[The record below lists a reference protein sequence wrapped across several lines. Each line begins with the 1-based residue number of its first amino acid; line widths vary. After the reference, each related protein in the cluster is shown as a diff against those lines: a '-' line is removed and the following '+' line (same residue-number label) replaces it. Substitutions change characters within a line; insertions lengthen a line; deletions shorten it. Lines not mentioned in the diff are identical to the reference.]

1 MGCTS
6 GALAADCICGARA
19 VGCTGSAPA
28 GGAPEADCLCDALAV
43 GCIGGARV
51 SQKLGGG
58 IAGAPTGEAVTVAL
72 RCLEDRRGLRP
83 FTCCVCTGVLGA
95 GALLLF
101 ALADFAD
108 VRASVSEVSYIGG
121 QWAAVGWQGMA
132 VGRQWAALGRQ
143 WAAVGGSGRVVG
155 W

>member
-101 ALADFAD
+101 ALADAFAM
-108 VRASVSEVSYIGG
+108 R
-121 QWAAVGWQGMA
+121 W
-132 VGRQWAALGRQ
+132 RWAALAVLGCRRS
-143 WAAVGGSGRVVG
+143 WAVGSLVHLRARLSQWLYVA
-155 W
+155 

>member
-1 MGCTS
+1 M
-6 GALAADCICGARA
+6 
-19 VGCTGSAPA
+19 GCTGSAPA

-72 RCLEDRRGLRP
+72 RCLEDRRGWRP

-101 ALADFAD
+101 ALADLVLFALAD

-132 VGRQWAALGRQ
+132 VGRQWAAVGRQ